1 MILNNLCFKAQR
13 HRWLLSFVVELLYR
27 FLVFGSGLPSCLGL
41 GKTIVPTYSYNPHLH
56 TCMHAHTYTHTQTQ
70 AQTHTW
76 KYLVFTLQANQ
87 AAYSVITTNPAA
99 SSDLTPARVQ
109 SSMLIAVT
117 GNLAQ
122 QFFH

>member
-1 MILNNLCFKAQR
+1 
-13 HRWLLSFVVELLYR
+13 
-27 FLVFGSGLPSCLGL
+27 
-41 GKTIVPTYSYNPHLH
+41 
-56 TCMHAHTYTHTQTQ
+56 MHAHAYTHTQTQ

-109 SSMLIAVT
+109 SNMLIAVT